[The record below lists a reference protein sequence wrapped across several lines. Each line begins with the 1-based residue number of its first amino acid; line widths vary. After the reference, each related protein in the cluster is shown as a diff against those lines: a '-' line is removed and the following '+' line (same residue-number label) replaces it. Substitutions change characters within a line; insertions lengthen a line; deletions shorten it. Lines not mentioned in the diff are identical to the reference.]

1 MPDVVATPTGTA
13 TESELDAIYQY
24 ESQISVYPVQER
36 EIVEIRDCPSEI
48 TGELRRASFSEQA
61 SGVYTKS
68 QQTTDLD
75 GDETT
80 YDVLTVTV
88 HDGGSTLRL
97 SARDLVG
104 QVSLTPRAT
113 VRIDPK
119 ISWDD
124 VLDMLLAVYQR
135 QRSIE
140 YHGLPLDQI
149 FGGGSDIE
157 DLLVL
162 LTINLLDGLETVT
175 RRGFIR
181 EFNVRR
187 VTAMDGNGRVDLEQ
201 TLLNNAQGNPQ
212 PTWVQNEI
220 DYDNT
225 VNSLLHYAATTLRRL
240 FRDRAAADELRP
252 QHEQL
257 YAELDHEIQ
266 RLENKGITS
275 NQRRVPAYQ
284 RLQLY
289 DLPRQRHYYKRAL
302 EVAKSVLASSLSH
315 EFDTESQLATDYV
328 MNMESLFEEYSE
340 LVLEDELDTLK
351 EYDYVDAFANVSM
364 RDSPVVT
371 PFVNERDIFHQP
383 DHELIRGEDTL
394 AVLDSKYYAEGE
406 NPVRKS
412 PTRSQLFS
420 YAYLLDTEELGFLCP
435 LLDAEKRTVAQTGAR
450 LSIVSPGEG
459 NFDPETY
466 RAAVHEYLYSVLVQ
480 SEPVL
485 EIFKTLA
492 RPTSDK
498 SSALCLEDAK
508 LEDLSDVKSIAS
520 PFGYHKKQRFSWRI
534 IQRAGRLS
542 WNAGNV
548 TEFEDEGEWARER
561 LIEELQASGRSPHA
575 TTCVPVFTND
585 GRDEWLT
592 LFFVNAGS
600 DGTVESE
607 RIELRTV

>member
-1 MPDVVATPTGTA
+1 MPDEVATPIETA
-13 TESELDAIYQY
+13 AESELDAVYQY
-24 ESQISVYPVQER
+24 GEQISIYPVQER
-36 EIVEIRDCPSEI
+36 ETVEIRDCPPGI
-48 TGELRRASFSEQA
+48 TEELRRASFNEEA
-61 SGVYTKS
+61 AGVYKKS

-75 GDETT
+75 GGQTA
-80 YDVLTVTV
+80 YDVLTVTI
-88 HDGGSTLRL
+88 HDSGSTLRL
-97 SARDLVG
+97 SARDLIG
-104 QVSLTPRAT
+104 QVSLTSQST

-119 ISWDD
+119 ISWDN

-149 FGGGSDIE
+149 FGGSSDIE

-162 LTINLLDGLETVT
+162 LTINLLDGIETIT
-175 RRGFIR
+175 HRGFIR

-240 FRDRAAADELRP
+240 FRSRAAAGELRA

-275 NQRRVPAYQ
+275 NQRRVPMYQ
-284 RLQLY
+284 RFQLY

-328 MNMESLFEEYSE
+328 MNMESLFEEYSQ
-340 LVLEDELDTLK
+340 LVLEDELDALK
-351 EYDYVDAFANVSM
+351 EYDHVDAFADVSM

-371 PFVNERDIFHQP
+371 PFVDERDIFHQP

-394 AVLDSKYYAEGE
+394 AVLDSKYYDEGE

-420 YAYLLDTEELGFLCP
+420 YAYLLDTDELGFLCP
-435 LLDAEKRTVAQTGAR
+435 LLDPEERTVAQTGAR
-450 LSIVSPGEG
+450 LSIVSPKEG
-459 NFDPETY
+459 DFEPAQY
-466 RAAVHEYLYSVLVQ
+466 QAAIHEFLYSALVPN
-480 SEPVL
+480 EPVL

-492 RPTSDK
+492 RPTSEK

-508 LEDLSDVKSIAS
+508 IADLADVKSISS
-520 PFGYHKKQRFSWRI
+520 PFSYHDKQRFSWRI

-561 LIEELQASGRSPHA
+561 ITEELEASGRSPHA

-600 DGTVESE
+600 DGSVESE
-607 RIELRTV
+607 RIELRAV